1 MPRSRRERCSASARS
16 TSSRATTSPQANR
29 SRASRSRCGASNTS
43 APTGT
48 CTAASPAARPT
59 KQPSSRSSRPR
70 SARRSRKAKRWS
82 SRCRGAHCAT
92 STGRPARGARD
103 SPPSLRRPRRS
114 AGGRDARA
122 RPRLRGA
129 ARRCALRARDRA
141 QLQHRHRRQPQ
152 LRVGRVRELRR
163 DPQRSDLPPRARQ
176 HRHCDDRLAGAGRR
190 AGDRRCAGVPR
201 RVPRQAHR
209 AFRPAAAVGG
219 ARLAR
224 RDRLDVD
231 FRLHVQRD
239 QLDPQGR
246 RLAARVALL
255 AGGSRARAGRDHHC
269 AGVAHLPLRHRHRV
283 GGARVTPAGRD
294 GGGDRGRCGVL
305 AAAVPGRAAA
315 PAPRRRG
322 RGPVRRR
329 LHRDRFGR
337 RLHPD
342 GRRARQHHAR
352 SPHARLPAR
361 YPGRRPRP
369 GRRHRRVSAPVPDR
383 GRDRDAAA
391 GSPHG
396 GRDYVKRVA
405 LYAAALGFMAFAGFP
420 FYWMLVTAFKQNR
433 DLYVGAFDTRHV
445 PWIFNDPPTLE
456 HVRLLFGQTDFLRW
470 IANTLIV
477 VVAVVV
483 VTVAVA
489 VPAGY
494 SLARLTG
501 RWGERLGIGIFF
513 TYLIPPT
520 LLFIPFARLVA
531 LLGLQNSLGALILIY
546 PTITI
551 PFCTWLV
558 MGFLRSV
565 PWDIEEQ
572 AMIDG
577 YSRLAVIVKVVPRL
591 IVPGILTVVVFS
603 FTLVLQ
609 EFVYALT
616 FISSVDKMTVSL
628 GVPIA
633 LVRGDVYHW
642 GALMAAALFTSIPLA
657 IVYNL
662 FIDRFIQGL
671 TFGESGDREVPA
683 TYGAL
688 ARTDSR

>member
-176 HRHCDDRLAGAGRR
+176 HRHCDDRLAGDGGR
-190 AGDRRCAGVPR
+190 AGDRGGAGVPC

-246 RLAARVALL
+246 RPAARLALL
-255 AGGSRARAGRDHHC
+255 AGAAGARAGCDHHR
-269 AGVAHLPLRHRHRV
+269 AGVAHLPLRDRHRAR
-283 GGARVTPAGRD
+283 GARLAPAGRD
-294 GGGDRGRCGVL
+294 GGGDRGRRRVL

-322 RGPVRRR
+322 RRPVRRR
-329 LHRDRFGR
+329 LHGDRLGR

-352 SPHARLPAR
+352 PPHARFPAR
-361 YPGRRPRP
+361 HPGRRPRP
-369 GRRHRRVSAPVPDR
+369 GRRHRRVSAPIPDR
-383 GRDRDAAA
+383 GRDRNAAA
-391 GSPHG
+391 GTPHG
-396 GRDYVKRVA
+396 GRGYVKRIA

-445 PWIFNDPPTLE
+445 PWIFND
-456 HVRLLFGQTDFLRW
+456 
-470 IANTLIV
+470 
-477 VVAVVV
+477 
-483 VTVAVA
+483 
-489 VPAGY
+489 
-494 SLARLTG
+494 
-501 RWGERLGIGIFF
+501 
-513 TYLIPPT
+513 PPT

-657 IVYNL
+657 IVYNA
-662 FIDRFIQGL
+662 FMDRFIQGF
-671 TFGESGDREVPA
+671 TM
-683 TYGAL
+683 GAVKG
-688 ARTDSR
+688 

>member
-1 MPRSRRERCSASARS
+1 
-16 TSSRATTSPQANR
+16 
-29 SRASRSRCGASNTS
+29 
-43 APTGT
+43 
-48 CTAASPAARPT
+48 
-59 KQPSSRSSRPR
+59 
-70 SARRSRKAKRWS
+70 
-82 SRCRGAHCAT
+82 
-92 STGRPARGARD
+92 
-103 SPPSLRRPRRS
+103 
-114 AGGRDARA
+114 
-122 RPRLRGA
+122 
-129 ARRCALRARDRA
+129 
-141 QLQHRHRRQPQ
+141 
-152 LRVGRVRELRR
+152 
-163 DPQRSDLPPRARQ
+163 
-176 HRHCDDRLAGAGRR
+176 
-190 AGDRRCAGVPR
+190 
-201 RVPRQAHR
+201 
-209 AFRPAAAVGG
+209 
-219 ARLAR
+219 
-224 RDRLDVD
+224 
-231 FRLHVQRD
+231 
-239 QLDPQGR
+239 
-246 RLAARVALL
+246 
-255 AGGSRARAGRDHHC
+255 
-269 AGVAHLPLRHRHRV
+269 
-283 GGARVTPAGRD
+283 
-294 GGGDRGRCGVL
+294 
-305 AAAVPGRAAA
+305 
-315 PAPRRRG
+315 
-322 RGPVRRR
+322 
-329 LHRDRFGR
+329 
-337 RLHPD
+337 
-342 GRRARQHHAR
+342 
-352 SPHARLPAR
+352 
-361 YPGRRPRP
+361 
-369 GRRHRRVSAPVPDR
+369 
-383 GRDRDAAA
+383 
-391 GSPHG
+391 
-396 GRDYVKRVA
+396 VKRVA
-405 LYAAALGFMAFAGFP
+405 LYAAALGFIAFAGFP
-420 FYWMLVTAFKQNR
+420 FYWMLITAFKQNR

-470 IANTLIV
+470 TLNTLIV

-483 VTVAVA
+483 ITVAVA

-591 IVPGILTVVVFS
+591 MVPGILTVVVFS

-642 GALMAAALFTSIPLA
+642 GALMAAALVTSIPLA

-662 FIDRFIQGL
+662 FIDRFIQGFTL
-671 TFGESGDREVPA
+671 
-683 TYGAL
+683 GAVKG
-688 ARTDSR
+688 